1 MKIHI
6 VIPARHG
13 SSRLPGKPLLEI
25 LGKPLIWYV
34 YQRAI
39 ETGLSS
45 ITVAT
50 DHEDIFDAVIN
61 FGGNAVMTSA
71 THLNGTDRLAEVSE
85 KLGFGSND
93 IVINLQGDEPLLP
106 SELIHKLPKL
116 LADNHLAGIA
126 TLCCPI
132 LDKST
137 VLNPNVVK
145 VTKTDAGK
153 ALYFSRAPI
162 PWDREHFNDDKNVAL
177 MFPYYRHIGLYAYR
191 VNTLMKISNLQ
202 ESTLERCESL
212 EQLRALQAGIDI
224 QVGVISEMPP
234 HGVDT
239 MDDYLAVKKIVENSN
254 ES

>member
-1 MKIHI
+1 MAIHI
-6 VIPARHG
+6 IIPARYD

-25 LGKPLIWYV
+25 SGKPLIWYA

-39 ETGLSS
+39 ESDISS

-50 DHEDIFDAVIN
+50 DHEDIFNAVID
-61 FGGNAVMTSA
+61 FGGNAIMTSPK
-71 THLNGTDRLAEVSE
+71 HLNGTDRLAEVSN
-85 KLGFGSND
+85 KLAFSEND
-93 IVINLQGDEPLLP
+93 IVINLQGDEPLIP
-106 SELIHKLPKL
+106 AELIMP
-116 LADNHLAGIA
+116 LADLLENNQSAGIA

-132 LDKST
+132 LDVPS

-162 PWDREHFNDDKNVAL
+162 PWDREHFSDSENIKLTV
-177 MFPYYRHIGLYAYR
+177 PYYRHIGLYAYR
-191 VNTLMKISNLQ
+191 VKTLLKISKLE

-212 EQLRALQAGIDI
+212 EQLRALQADIEI
-224 QVGVISEMPP
+224 QVGLISEMPP

-239 MDDYLAVKKIVENSN
+239 MDDYLAVKRIVESKN
-254 ES
+254 EP